1 MAILT
6 WRKKISNNQRFY
18 MPSGAGIRLKY
29 MLNVDDKGCE
39 CLVCSGQTDQYAEI
53 QSYRDGC
60 DLAMLLRNID
70 PNSLN
75 NMISSYTAD
84 DLINSGIIDYAS
96 MPKTLGSMFNLVQ
109 RGENLFSGLPEEIR
123 REFNYSVKNFVSQ
136 FGTQSF
142 NDIIS
147 KYVSPKVDPDSNI
160 DKQPEVSIVSRETNK
175 EKTNK
180 EKGDDK

>member
-6 WRKKISNNQRFY
+6 WRKKIANNQRYY
-18 MPSGAGIRLKY
+18 MPCGNGIRLKY
-29 MLNVDDKGCE
+29 MLNIDDHGCE

-60 DLAMLLRNID
+60 DLATLLRNID

-84 DLINSGIIDYAS
+84 DLINSGIVDYAT

-109 RGENLFSGLPEEIR
+109 RGENLFNGLPEEIR
-123 REFNYSVKNFVSQ
+123 QEFNYSVKNFVSQ

-147 KYVSPKVDPDSNI
+147 KYVSPKISE
-160 DKQPEVSIVSRETNK
+160 DKPINEPPTVPIVSNK
-175 EKTNK
+175 TDNVE
-180 EKGDDK
+180 GDDK